1 MKVLFIWIENYKGLS
16 NLGLNFSNEYNISF
30 NKDTNT
36 LSIEDNEDY
45 IEGFFGE
52 KISNLT
58 AIVGKNGVGKS
69 SIISFWTNYLISGNG
84 AVPSDESFILY
95 TKDTDDLHL
104 CCAKDKPLI
113 EKKTSKLLNIDNKWP
128 KCDLVVNISSIIDAS
143 SPFAKN
149 SFYETGQQEELAGQV
164 NLTSYYLLASEP
176 NHDTNSHPF
185 KTHFNSFTTE
195 EYKRIVSLVQ
205 YSVPDQ
211 EENLQFKSVKLPK
224 YLKLDLQLVND
235 SSITIPS
242 PQKSNPFE
250 KFILNLYRV
259 YFEGI
264 IKTGEIFDNENM
276 YLSADIKHKGQLKD
290 SYQQLINIFNSEPN
304 DSSLS
309 IIDQIKEKTKQL
321 TTVDTIYSNLKTNIA
336 TLNKLVEK
344 LSTIDDGS
352 YNVHE
357 ELTTSITLLLNK
369 STHGD
374 VNEILD
380 YLNQFDIPIKSHTLT
395 FCHDRFG
402 GTSLSSGEY
411 QLLSMLGR
419 LNSVLKNMNKCN
431 SLTILLD
438 EIDICLHPQWQKEVI
453 KHLFDFINENEAFAR
468 QTIQG
473 EKVNKP
479 FIQLIITSHSP
490 FVLSD
495 IPKNCV
501 LLLDKKDDKV
511 IIKSLQKS
519 HNTFGMNIHE
529 LFTDSFFLQDGLMGE
544 FARTEIHKLIER
556 INNEKEP
563 ITADLYED
571 YKKRIKIIGEPFL
584 RKKIME
590 LLLSKSTSTSQKYI
604 IDEMI
609 RQKEKELENLK
620 RLKNND

>member
-45 IEGFFGE
+45 IEGFFGN

-69 SIISFWTNYLISGNG
+69 SIISFWTNYLIKGSGNG
-84 AVPSDESFILY
+84 PTDKSFILH

-113 EKKTSKLLNIDNKWP
+113 DNKTSKFLNNDNEWP

-143 SPFAKN
+143 SPFAEN
-149 SFYETGQQEELAGQV
+149 NFYSTGQQEELAGQA

-176 NHDTNSHPF
+176 NHDKNSHPF

-242 PQKSNPFE
+242 PQESNPFE

-264 IKTGEIFDNENM
+264 IKTREIFDNENT
-276 YLSADIKHKGQLKD
+276 YLAIEHKEQFKD
-290 SYQQLINIFNSEPN
+290 SYQQLIDIFNSDPS

-321 TTVDTIYSNLKTNIA
+321 TTVDTMYSNLRTNIA

-344 LSTIDDGS
+344 LSLISDDS
-352 YNVHE
+352 YNVHK

-369 STHGD
+369 STQGD

-380 YLNQFDIPIKSHTLT
+380 FLNQFDIPIKSHTLT
-395 FCHDRFG
+395 FCHNRFG

-419 LNSVLKNMNKCN
+419 LNSIFKNRDKCN
-431 SLTILLD
+431 SYTILFD

-453 KHLFDFINENEAFAR
+453 KHLIDFINENEAFAR
-468 QTIQG
+468 QTIQR
-473 EKVNKP
+473 ETADKP
-479 FIQLIITSHSP
+479 FVQLIITSHSP

-501 LLLDKKDDKV
+501 LLLDKKDDEV

-519 HNTFGMNIHE
+519 HNTFGMNINE
-529 LFTDSFFLQDGLMGE
+529 LLTDSFFLQDGLMGE
-544 FARTEIHKLIER
+544 FARTKIHKLIED
-556 INNEKEP
+556 INTEKEP
-563 ITADLYED
+563 ITTDFYEK
-571 YKKRIKIIGEPFL
+571 YKKHIQIIGEPFL

-590 LLLSKSTSTSQKYI
+590 LLHSKLEKGLI
-604 IDEMI
+604 NEMI